1 MIDSPDTLLDLT
13 GYRHIA
19 GFIVAMLLLQQAKG
33 NDMLNLKLRSLQDAN
48 WLASRLSKQGYSE
61 VTVVAQSEQALLK
74 VHKSV

>member
-19 GFIVAMLLLQQAKG
+19 SFIVAMLLLQQAKG
-33 NDMLNLKLRSLQDAN
+33 NGMLNLKLRSLKDAN

-61 VTVVAQSEQALLK
+61 VTVVAQRTGLVEDT
-74 VHKSV
+74 

>member
-19 GFIVAMLLLQQAKG
+19 GFIVAMLLLQQANG
-33 NDMLNLKLRSLQDAN
+33 NGMLNLKLRSLQDAN

>member
-33 NDMLNLKLRSLQDAN
+33 NGMLNLKLRSLQDAN

>member
-33 NDMLNLKLRSLQDAN
+33 NGMLNLKLRSLQDAN
-48 WLASRLSKQGYSE
+48 WLASRLCKQGYSE

>member
-33 NDMLNLKLRSLQDAN
+33 NGMLNLKLRSLQDAN

-74 VHKSV
+74 IHKLV

>member
-19 GFIVAMLLLQQAKG
+19 GFIAAMLLLQQAKG
-33 NDMLNLKLRSLQDAN
+33 NGMLNLKLRSLQDAN
-48 WLASRLSKQGYSE
+48 WLASRLCKQGYSE